1 MRSRTRRLLWAGA
14 SVAVAGA
21 ALAGLYWRYRPA
33 GIVAQGPDQREGL
46 AQMESR
52 FGSNAR
58 TAFRDVW
65 FVRQYPSA
73 NGPVEYLRFTFR
85 ERAELIR
92 LMSMWEAPKYPE
104 DLTMSCSGDEV
115 PEWWD
120 APARV
125 EVFKWGI
132 YRVCV
137 DETKRRAYLFGAG
150 R

>member
-1 MRSRTRRLLWAGA
+1 
-14 SVAVAGA
+14 
-21 ALAGLYWRYRPA
+21 
-33 GIVAQGPDQREGL
+33 
-46 AQMESR
+46 MESL
-52 FGSNAR
+52 FGTSAR

-65 FVRQYPSA
+65 FVRQFPST
-73 NGPVEYLRFTFR
+73 GGTVEYLRFSFS

-92 LMSMWEAPKYPE
+92 LMSLWEAPKYPE

-115 PEWWD
+115 PAWWD

-137 DETKRRAYLFGAG
+137 DEAKRRAYLFGAG